1 MLFIAEGSNDVGKS
15 TLVRRL
21 ETRLTEAGHD
31 CVRMAFPGNEPG
43 SLGKLVYDIHH
54 DPAAHGVAD
63 IDPAALQ
70 IMHIA
75 AHVDAIARRIRP
87 LLEQGT
93 IVLLDRFWWSTLIY
107 GRVSGVDEDVL
118 QAMIEVER
126 KFWGDTQP
134 DMAFLIDRHAP
145 IESDMD
151 LGIWERLRTDYLQ
164 FAEEQ
169 KSVHPVTVIEND
181 SSVEAAVDTMMDA
194 LSPIL

>member
-1 MLFIAEGSNDVGKS
+1 MLLLLEGPNEVGKS

-21 ETRLTEAGHD
+21 KTRLTEAGHE
-31 CVRMAFPGNEPG
+31 CVQMAFPGSEPG

-54 DPAAHGVAD
+54 DPAAHGITD

-70 IMHIA
+70 MMHIA
-75 AHVDAIARRIRP
+75 AHVDAISRRIRP

-107 GRVSGVDEDVL
+107 GHVSGVDEDIL
-118 QAMIEVER
+118 QAMIDVER
-126 KFWGDTQP
+126 TFWGELKP

-145 IESDMD
+145 FGEKMD
-151 LGIWERLRTDYLQ
+151 FGIWERIRNDYLEL
-164 FAEEQ
+164 AEEQ
-169 KSVHPVTVIEND
+169 RSEHPVTIIEND
-181 SSVEAAVDTMMDA
+181 SSVEAAVDEMMDA